1 MKNKL
6 LIENH
11 RFALYLDEGFLV
23 LFDKMVTYTKIV
35 FMPEACKI
43 FCLAYTDRIFQ
54 EYLNQ

>member
-1 MKNKL
+1 MKKK

-23 LFDKMVTYTKIV
+23 LYDKMVTYTKIV
-35 FMPEACKI
+35 FMPEACRI
-43 FCLAYTDRIFQ
+43 FNLAYSDKIFQ

>member
-1 MKNKL
+1 MKP

-23 LFDKMVTYTKIV
+23 LYDKMVTYTKIV
-35 FMPEACKI
+35 FMPEACRI
-43 FCLAYTDRIFQ
+43 FNLAYSDKIFQ

>member
-1 MKNKL
+1 MKKKL

-23 LFDKMVTYTKIV
+23 LYDKMVTYTKIV
-35 FMPEACKI
+35 FMPEACRI
-43 FCLAYTDRIFQ
+43 FNLAYSDKIFQ